1 MMWGPIHLGSIF
13 LSVAVF
19 LISLVLGGLYLY
31 REHKIKSKSDRGEGF
46 FRLPSLERLDQLH
59 YRTLYIGFVF
69 FTVGIITGG
78 GWSKATRG
86 VYLTEDPRQFFSIGL
101 WIFYALLLN
110 LRVPRGWI
118 GRRGILLSV
127 VGFVAVIGLM
137 IGFL

>member
-1 MMWGPIHLGSIF
+1 MWGPIHLGFIF
-13 LSVAVF
+13 LSVSIF
-19 LISLVLGGLYLY
+19 LVSLVLGGLYLLQET
-31 REHKIKSKSDRGEGF
+31 RIKSKSIRGERIS
-46 FRLPSLERLDQLH
+46 RLPSLEKLEDLH

-86 VYLTEDPRQFFSIGL
+86 VYISDDPRQFFSIGL

-127 VGFVAVIGLM
+127 VGFVAVIGLL